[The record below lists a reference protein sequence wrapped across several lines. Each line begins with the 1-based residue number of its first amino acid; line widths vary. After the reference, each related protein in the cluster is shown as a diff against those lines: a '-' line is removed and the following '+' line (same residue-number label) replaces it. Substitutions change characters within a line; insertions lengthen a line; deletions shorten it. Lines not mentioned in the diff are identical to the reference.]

1 MGAAHPVILF
11 DGVCNL
17 CTSSVQFIIR
27 RDKKSLF
34 QFASLQSAYGGQ
46 QLRDLNLPSGEFNS
60 LILVSDK
67 VYQKSSAALEIT
79 RHLSGAWP
87 VLYIFKLVP
96 RFFRDWIYDGV
107 SKNRYRLFGK
117 KEECM
122 IPAPELKSRFIE

>member
-46 QLRDLNLPSGEFNS
+46 QLRDLNLPSREFNS

-96 RFFRDWIYDGV
+96 RFFRDWIYEGV

>member
-46 QLRDLNLPSGEFNS
+46 QLRDLNLPSREFNS